1 MTYLATMALL
11 LTATL
16 AGCGR
21 EPLPQAG
28 NTIRFSVAADYGL
41 SVGTKAELVDLAG
54 MQGGTLGAIKL
65 YGSMAGV
72 TTPVFD
78 GASLSYADS
87 KWSYGSVKYWIQNG
101 VYDFRAVFL
110 STTASVTAGSSA
122 EVKVNYS
129 MASDNYDLMV
139 ASKTAVS
146 ANTQAASGNPDV
158 ELAFQHACTAVRF
171 LFKESDNNND
181 YYLKSMTLQG
191 VNTSGTM
198 TYNSTLAW
206 SDYGTTA
213 ASLWSDSWKIAP
225 TATEE
230 YTGPGDGWHILPPQ
244 TSLDNAKLVVTY
256 TVGNAD
262 GAQIL
267 PVTIPLKYVDATD
280 SGKSVTSWDRAKT
293 YTYKIELQAN
303 AIEFTVT
310 KVDWTVGSNF
320 DYSGNNED

>member
-11 LTATL
+11 LTAFT
-16 AGCGR
+16 GCR
-21 EPLPQAG
+21 QEPLPEAG
-28 NTIRFSVAADYGL
+28 NAIRFSVDADYDL

-54 MQGGTLGAIKL
+54 MQTGAIKL

-78 GASLSYADS
+78 GIALSYSTTDS
-87 KWSYGSVKYWIQNG
+87 RWSYAPVQYWIQNG
-101 VYDFRAVFL
+101 TYDFRAVFP
-110 STTASVTAGSSA
+110 AAAGVTAGSSA
-122 EVKVNYS
+122 GVTVNYS
-129 MASDNYDLMV
+129 MATDNYDLMV
-139 ASKTAVS
+139 ASKTSVS
-146 ANTQAASGNPDV
+146 ANSQVASGNPDV

-280 SGKSVTSWDRAKT
+280 SGKSVSSWDRAKT

-303 AIEFTVT
+303 AISFSVSCESWTM
-310 KVDWTVGSNF
+310 VDDVVIDPVG
-320 DYSGNNED
+320 

>member
-54 MQGGTLGAIKL
+54 MQTGAIKL

-78 GASLSYADS
+78 GIALSYSTTDS
-87 KWSYGSVKYWIQNG
+87 RWSYAPVQYWIQNG
-101 VYDFRAVFL
+101 VYDFRAVFP
-110 STTASVTAGSSA
+110 AAAGVTAGSAA

-129 MASDNYDLMV
+129 MATDNYDLMV
-139 ASKTAVS
+139 ASAPGIS

-213 ASLWSDSWKIAP
+213 ASLWSGSWSIAP
-225 TATEE
+225 TETEA

-244 TSLDNAKLVVTY
+244 TSLDNAELVITY
-256 TVGNAD
+256 AVGNAEN
-262 GAQIL
+262 AQLL
-267 PVTIPLKYVDATD
+267 PVTIPLKYVDGTD
-280 SGKSVTSWDRAKT
+280 SSKSVLAWDRAKT

-303 AIEFTVT
+303 AISFDVAWTEWGTETEFDLT
-310 KVDWTVGSNF
+310 
-320 DYSGNNED
+320 EE